1 MIAPYVQAAAEAPLR
16 DRPNHLEAEIRYV
29 AERDRCSPFSA
40 ALALFA
46 REHAIDREL
55 AL

>member
-16 DRPNHLEAEIRYV
+16 DRPNHLEAEIRHI

-40 ALALFA
+40 ALAQLS
-46 REHAIDREL
+46 REHVANREL
-55 AL
+55 GL

>member
-1 MIAPYVQAAAEAPLR
+1 MIAPYIQAAAEAPLR

-29 AERDRCSPFSA
+29 AERDRCSLFSA
-40 ALALFA
+40 ALAQFS
-46 REHAIDREL
+46 RQHAVEREL